1 MLYLHD
7 FECSHKNAC
16 PHLDWL
22 STTWVL
28 GQYRRAENTYDEHLR
43 IIDRFYDQLKDQD
56 ERIRIL
62 QRENAE
68 LTAKLKLLHQRQ
80 FKANKKK
87 DTTDSPKQDLR
98 PLKRKKR
105 GAPVGQSRMD

>member
-1 MLYLHD
+1 
-7 FECSHKNAC
+7 
-16 PHLDWL
+16 
-22 STTWVL
+22 L

-43 IIDRFYDQLKDQD
+43 IIDRFYDQVKDQD

-80 FKANKKK
+80 FKANQKK